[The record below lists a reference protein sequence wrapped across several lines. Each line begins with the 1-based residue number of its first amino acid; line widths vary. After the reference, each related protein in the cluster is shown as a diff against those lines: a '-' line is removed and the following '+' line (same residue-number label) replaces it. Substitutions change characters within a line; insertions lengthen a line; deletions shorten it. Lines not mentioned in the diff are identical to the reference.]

1 MWNELDDS
9 ADRLHSLVGVF
20 QNGGENER
28 GQQRGKGN
36 SIANRKSQNN
46 HEKFPGTAT
55 FQSRFSFPNNKS
67 HGRSLSFML
76 QFVSVSLLLLGYP
89 VDFNQ

>member
-36 SIANRKSQNN
+36 SIASRKSQNN

-55 FQSRFSFPNNKS
+55 FQSRFSFSNNKS
-67 HGRSLSFML
+67 HGRSLFYVTVCQHIFIAL
-76 QFVSVSLLLLGYP
+76 GVSC
-89 VDFNQ
+89 